1 MDYKIIKIDKKNY
14 PVRFGMAAM
23 MTFTKLTN
31 KGLNDLQTMGDNMNI
46 EEALALC
53 YAGLKQGARKAGQSF
68 DLTLEEVG
76 DLFDADQ
83 NGFIEI
89 MAAFSEAYEVEAEP
103 GNAKGD
109 KKSPK
114 K

>member
-1 MDYKIIKIDKKNY
+1 MDYTIVKIAKKNY

-31 KGLNDLQTMGDNMNI
+31 KGLNDLATMGENMSI
-46 EEALALC
+46 EEGIALC
-53 YAGLKQGARKAGQSF
+53 YAGLKQGARKAGQAF
-68 DLTLEEVG
+68 EMELEDIA
-76 DLFDADQ
+76 DLFDEDQ
-83 NGFIEI
+83 NGMMAI
-89 MAAFSEAYEVEAEP
+89 MEVFTEAYEVEEEK
-103 GNAKGD
+103 GNAKGA